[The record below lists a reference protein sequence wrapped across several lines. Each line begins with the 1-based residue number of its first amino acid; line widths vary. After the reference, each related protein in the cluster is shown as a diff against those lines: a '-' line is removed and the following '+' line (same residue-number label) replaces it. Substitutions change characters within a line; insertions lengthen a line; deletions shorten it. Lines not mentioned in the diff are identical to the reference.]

1 MKVLQIQLSDD
12 KLKLIEDLA
21 NINKLSIENFI
32 SDAISNNI
40 DYFKHYNYFEKRFK
54 DKTKEDFLR
63 VLSQVPDVEPP
74 EYDRL

>member
-1 MKVLQIQLSDD
+1 MNVLQIQLSDD
-12 KLKLIEDLA
+12 TFKKIQDLA
-21 NINKLSIENFI
+21 IKNKLSVENFL

-40 DYFKHYNYFEKRFK
+40 EYFKHYNYFEKRFN

-74 EYDRL
+74 AYDRL